1 MSSNEFFKWFDVE
14 KCGSC
19 NASFGIFAKK
29 YSCGRCAGVFCGNC
43 AGNKINVAQNGLK
56 TRLCNACFSTFNDV
70 LSDVNK
76 KKCLNDANNMG
87 TLSDEE
93 QIQLAL
99 LMSQKDLNAPKD
111 TPVANIAHED
121 MSHNANRLTEDEQIH
136 MALALSLREQN
147 DLGFGLEDYLNRD
160 KWEKRRAE
168 AANFTKQ
175 NAPNMH
181 HDMPLSNV
189 PSSINGPV
197 SGFERSNMQQPVT
210 LGRNNDVDVN
220 HLIST
225 AKELIDML
233 DARVRSNLLRGLS
246 ISNDKGILLLA
257 SRLTKIHDR
266 IISLM
271 TNLEFSRD
279 CFVKLQNSLAY
290 IQKTKDALKDLRP
303 AFKRDKEQ
311 FMEDA
316 RRKSRDA
323 MASRLLKL
331 REKMNIVHLS
341 SAEPTS
347 TDASKEG
354 MMNEDETQQIIGAK
368 APIFF

>member
-1 MSSNEFFKWFDVE
+1 MSGNEFFKWFDVE

-19 NASFGIFAKK
+19 KSSFGIFAKK
-29 YSCGRCAGVFCGNC
+29 YSCGRCEGVFCGNC

-56 TRLCNACFSTFNDV
+56 TRLCNACFSTFKDV

-76 KKCLNDANNMG
+76 KKCSNDANTMG

-99 LMSQKDLNAPKD
+99 LMSQKDLNATK
-111 TPVANIAHED
+111 
-121 MSHNANRLTEDEQIH
+121 
-136 MALALSLREQN
+136 

-168 AANFTKQ
+168 AANITKQ
-175 NAPNMH
+175 NPPVMPNIH
-181 HDMPLSNV
+181 HDMPSPNAQ
-189 PSSINGPV
+189 SSIVGSV
-197 SGFERSNMQQPVT
+197 SGFEWSNMQQPVT
-210 LGRNNDVDVN
+210 LGRNNDADVS

-225 AKELIDML
+225 AKELIDTL
-233 DARVRSNLLRGLS
+233 EARVRSNLLRGLS

-257 SRLTKIHDR
+257 SRLTKLHGH

-271 TNLEFSRD
+271 TKLESGRD

-303 AFKRDKEQ
+303 AFKRDKEE
-311 FMEDA
+311 FMENA
-316 RRKSRDA
+316 RRQSRDA
-323 MASRLLKL
+323 MASRLLKV
-331 REKMNIVHLS
+331 REKMNIVHLRT
-341 SAEPTS
+341 AEPTS
-347 TDASKEG
+347 ADVSKDG
-354 MMNEDETQQIIGAK
+354 KMNDDETQQTIGAN
-368 APIFF
+368 AHMFF